1 MGWRIVIP
9 GQPPTVNH
17 AYRAATK
24 YRRTKGGTKVAY
36 ASIIKDSQAS
46 SYQEGASLITAS
58 SRPSG
63 WQWQGGFVRVVYRFY
78 LHRDAD
84 CDNLL
89 KVLNDAIASR
99 IEVNDKWFLPMVMS
113 KKIVPTT
120 EARVEILIVQ
130 EGDEEWSALEYI
142 ASRPDELP

>member
-24 YRRTKGGTKVAY
+24 YRKTKGGSRVPY
-36 ASIIKDSQAS
+36 ASIIKDSQAT
-46 SYQEGASLITAS
+46 SYQEAAALITSTA
-58 SRPSG
+58 RPSG
-63 WQWQGGFVRVVYRFY
+63 WQWEGGFIRLVYRFY

-89 KVLNDAIASR
+89 KVLNDAISAK
-99 IEVNDKWFLPMVMS
+99 IDVNDRWFLPMVMS
-113 KKIVPTT
+113 KKIVPPG
-120 EARVEILIVQ
+120 EARVEVLIVQ
-130 EGDEEWSALEYI
+130 EGDDEWGSLEYI

>member
-17 AYRAATK
+17 AYRATTK
-24 YRRTKGGTKVAY
+24 YRRTKGGSKVAY
-36 ASIIKDSQAS
+36 ASIVKDSLAS
-46 SYQEGASLITAS
+46 SYQESAGLITSAS
-58 SRPSG
+58 KPSG
-63 WQWQGGFVRVVYRFY
+63 WKWSGGFIRLVYRFY

-89 KVLNDAIASR
+89 KVLNDAISAK
-99 IEVNDKWFLPMVMS
+99 IDVNDKWFLPMVMS
-113 KKIVPTT
+113 KKIVTT
-120 EARVEILIVQ
+120 KEARVEVVVVQ
-130 EGDEEWSALEYI
+130 EGDSEWIALEHI